1 LLRALEKHNG
11 ITIDNCYLLQRTA
24 EGITID
30 NCYPSREWHKGQQLI
45 IVMCAGERQGGNMK
59 EIETRIIDIDV
70 EEIRQ
75 KLLSIN
81 ALKVKQEN
89 QINNIYDFSDNRLI
103 KNKGYARIR
112 TIKDELTNS
121 TMYYITTKKLISQEK
136 YKIMDE
142 HETEIK
148 DEVAAIGIFEALGLQ
163 LIQSIK
169 KYRESYKYKNTLIEI
184 DINEKDFCP
193 FPYIEIESA
202 DEYELEEV
210 LTLLGYSIEDTT
222 SKTIYEI
229 LKSKKVEAK
238 GL

>member
-1 LLRALEKHNG
+1 
-11 ITIDNCYLLQRTA
+11 
-24 EGITID
+24 
-30 NCYPSREWHKGQQLI
+30 
-45 IVMCAGERQGGNMK
+45 MK

-75 KLLSIN
+75 KLLGIN
-81 ALKVKQEN
+81 AKKVKQEN
-89 QINNIYDFSDNRLI
+89 QINNIYDFSDKRLLE
-103 KNKGYARIR
+103 NKGYARLR
-112 TIKDELTNS
+112 TIHDEITDS
-121 TMYYITTKKLISQEK
+121 TVHYMTTKKLISQEK

-148 DEVAAIGIFEALGLQ
+148 DELAAIGIFEALGLQ

-202 DEYELEEV
+202 DEDELEEV
-210 LTLLGYSIEDTT
+210 LILLGYSLEDTT